1 MSQSKAVLQFEEFKI
16 IPDAIIGYVTPKSS
30 EIILFEQHMG
40 NDSKR
45 AIKQIMWH
53 CFFISK

>member
-1 MSQSKAVLQFEEFKI
+1 MSKSKAALQIDDLTI
-16 IPDAIIGYVTPKSS
+16 IPDAIIGYLTPKSS

-53 CFFISK
+53 CLFISQ